1 MNFAPAVMDVAAP
14 VAAFFNFH
22 AKNSDGQ
29 QTRAAAESPTAVIGD
44 VIHFVNKVDAIGKC
58 ECHVCTSF
66 CEWGEV
72 LFCLYYI
79 ILVPLCKME
88 KRLNIVVPP

>member
-29 QTRAAAESPTAVIGD
+29 QTRAAAESPTAVIRD
-44 VIHFVNKVDAIGKC
+44 IIHFVNKVDVIGKC
-58 ECHVCTSF
+58 ECH
-66 CEWGEV
+66 CECHFEYLHIAV
-72 LFCLYYI
+72 LGVLLFDNFIIAYLYQYAY
-79 ILVPLCKME
+79 
-88 KRLNIVVPP
+88 